1 MARKQIS
8 QQFIQDY
15 AVSYFETYGSFE
27 GFSTNC
33 RSAYSVL
40 QNRRKKTVA
49 KTQKDNSNDGFE
61 GDTMVYLYHLV
72 GVQKGSVVN
81 IEVRA
86 QMIAHIRTYGSFSN
100 LETNNTKLY
109 KVLQEIANEKETSTV
124 SIIKAEGLGQYLT
137 TNVRFSQLLNVNR
150 TLDVL
155 ATYLFVKIDTAMGNR
170 IYAHYEKT
178 GNTFESLVD
187 KDKKLA
193 DDLLAIMQSYG
204 GDVPKDYKSD
214 VVVVGDLWYGCP
226 LVDSSS
232 VQTLIELL
240 YIYIGTK
247 TRDILPPSVMHELK
261 RHNFHMGNLR
271 YLYSLYPQL
280 FSKLI
285 QYWYM
290 SGKSSIK
297 EMLNTEG
304 FHYTPMDWDND
315 FCESKQ
321 GLIEARLNTSEDRNT
336 EKILMDKKVYGYL
349 YQANYLDKLR
359 IRYKK
364 VVYMSGQK
372 AEVPMVTVELG
383 DNKEIEFYT
392 LYLQV
397 TSPNF
402 RDGNTLNISS
412 NNMVKASVG

>member
-61 GDTMVYLYHLV
+61 GDTMDYLYHLV

-187 KDKKLA
+187 KDKKPLWKYA
-193 DDLLAIMQSYG
+193 L
-204 GDVPKDYKSD
+204 SD
-214 VVVVGDLWYGCP
+214 ITTDFL
-226 LVDSSS
+226 
-232 VQTLIELL
+232 
-240 YIYIGTK
+240 
-247 TRDILPPSVMHELK
+247 RDTFPPIFAH
-261 RHNFHMGNLR
+261 
-271 YLYSLYPQL
+271 
-280 FSKLI
+280 
-285 QYWYM
+285 
-290 SGKSSIK
+290 
-297 EMLNTEG
+297 
-304 FHYTPMDWDND
+304 
-315 FCESKQ
+315 
-321 GLIEARLNTSEDRNT
+321 
-336 EKILMDKKVYGYL
+336 
-349 YQANYLDKLR
+349 
-359 IRYKK
+359 
-364 VVYMSGQK
+364 
-372 AEVPMVTVELG
+372 
-383 DNKEIEFYT
+383 
-392 LYLQV
+392 
-397 TSPNF
+397 
-402 RDGNTLNISS
+402 
-412 NNMVKASVG
+412 